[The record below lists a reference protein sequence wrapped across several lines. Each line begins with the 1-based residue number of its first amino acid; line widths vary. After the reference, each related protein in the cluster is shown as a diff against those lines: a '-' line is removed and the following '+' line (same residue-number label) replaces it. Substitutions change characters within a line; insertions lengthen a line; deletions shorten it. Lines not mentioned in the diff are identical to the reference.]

1 MKANISSIAH
11 FVPRRVVTN
20 DFFKNAPDADY
31 IFSKTGISERRY
43 SEGATSE
50 MIIPAIK
57 SCLKNR
63 AIELDEIDCI
73 IVATITPDYLSPSTA
88 AVIINKLQLQNCWGF
103 DISAACSGF
112 IYGLQIASNM
122 ITSGTA
128 KKVLLCGADKM
139 SSTTNADDIKT
150 SMIFSD
156 GAGVALIEKSTTSHS
171 GIVDILCKMD
181 ATGLTDI
188 YIPNGGTESPLIDTH
203 VIGKDDKIVMNGRK
217 VYRAGVNAM
226 VNVANEVLNR
236 NNMTTDDISF
246 LVTHQSNALM
256 IKDVAENL
264 GIRSKRVLT
273 NIDKVGNT
281 GAGTIPIC
289 LSHFHEQGIIKPGD
303 KLLLTSVGIGY
314 TIASS
319 IIVWEILN

>member
-1 MKANISSIAH
+1 LKANISTIAH
-11 FVPRRVVTN
+11 FVPPKVINN

-43 SEGATSE
+43 SEGPTSE

-57 SCLKNR
+57 SCLKKR
-63 AIELDEIDCI
+63 AIDLDEIDCI

-88 AVIINKLQLQNCWGF
+88 AVIINKLQLKNCWGF

-112 IYGLQIASNM
+112 VYGLQIASNM
-122 ITSGTA
+122 VTSGTA

-156 GAGVALIEKSTTSHS
+156 GAGVALIEISTTADC

-181 ATGLTDI
+181 ASGLNDI
-188 YIPNGGTESPLIDTH
+188 YIPNGGTASPLTSAH
-203 VIGKDDKIVMNGRK
+203 VIGKDDKIVMNGRR
-217 VYRAGVNAM
+217 VFHAGVSAMTNA
-226 VNVANEVLNR
+226 ANEVLIR
-236 NNMTTDDISF
+236 NNMTIDNISF

-256 IKDVAENL
+256 IKDVAGKL
-264 GIRSKRVLT
+264 GIGADKVLT
-273 NIDKVGNT
+273 NINNVGNT
-281 GAGTIPIC
+281 GAATIPIC
-289 LSHFHEQGIIKPGD
+289 LSHYHEQGIIKPGD

-314 TIASS
+314 TIASA
-319 IIVWEILN
+319 IIVWEC